1 VVPVVLNI
9 FRSLFP
15 EVGSLKRRVFTAGA
29 WVLGGFAAAQFLR
42 IFGNLILTRLLVP
55 DVFGIM
61 ALASAFQIVIGLLT
75 DVGLRPSI
83 MQSQKGEDK
92 SFLDT
97 AWTVQVTRGWLMWFG
112 CLAVSAVLH
121 LARLSGWLPP
131 GSVYAH
137 PDLPLVLSA
146 VSFSSVISGFQSI
159 KLISLNRKL
168 DMKRITYIELIQMII
183 GLVVAIGLAWL
194 TRSIWS
200 FVLNTL
206 FGALVTTMLSRY
218 WLPGR
223 KDRFGWNREALIE
236 IVRFGRWIFLSSMIG
251 VLAMNGDRLLLAAW
265 ATPAILGYYS
275 IAANLAM
282 VVENT
287 ANRIFGSVSLP
298 ALSEI
303 GREQRHRFQ
312 EIYFRMKGLSDSAFI
327 AMAGFL
333 FAAGEGVI
341 RLLFD
346 ERYAPAGEMLHLLS
360 FGLMFS
366 RYGLVQ
372 NAYNALGRPNYVA
385 AINFVKVISLFV
397 LVPSFYLVL
406 GIPGAIIG
414 IAFYLVPTVPL
425 ILWFNREL
433 GLNNLK
439 LELVV
444 LAAWPLG
451 WLIGTAFSATL
462 QF

>member
-1 VVPVVLNI
+1 
-9 FRSLFP
+9 
-15 EVGSLKRRVFTAGA
+15 
-29 WVLGGFAAAQFLR
+29 
-42 IFGNLILTRLLVP
+42 
-55 DVFGIM
+55 
-61 ALASAFQIVIGLLT
+61 
-75 DVGLRPSI
+75 
-83 MQSQKGEDK
+83 
-92 SFLDT
+92 
-97 AWTVQVTRGWLMWFG
+97 
-112 CLAVSAVLH
+112 
-121 LARLSGWLPP
+121 
-131 GSVYAH
+131 
-137 PDLPLVLSA
+137 
-146 VSFSSVISGFQSI
+146 
-159 KLISLNRKL
+159 
-168 DMKRITYIELIQMII
+168 
-183 GLVVAIGLAWL
+183 
-194 TRSIWS
+194 
-200 FVLNTL
+200 
-206 FGALVTTMLSRY
+206 
-218 WLPGR
+218 
-223 KDRFGWNREALIE
+223 
-236 IVRFGRWIFLSSMIG
+236 
-251 VLAMNGDRLLLAAW
+251 MNGDRLLLAAW